1 MELSRLMLKKIVFSQ
16 KKGFLK
22 FSQNKAFLKF
32 SQKKAFLIFLEMNPA
47 LFSPSSK
54 NKKIQLQVNF
64 VYFREWKPLKN
75 FYFLKKSCSY
85 ISGNRK
91 PGKTLHISE

>member
-1 MELSRLMLKKIVFSQ
+1 MELSSLMLKRIVFSQ

-54 NKKIQLQVNF
+54 NKKILLQENF
-64 VYFREWKPLKN
+64 VYFRE
-75 FYFLKKSCSY
+75 
-85 ISGNRK
+85 
-91 PGKTLHISE
+91 